1 MAERSVKVRQAQL
14 DEQDDLID
22 HDEHCSMDPQTLAA
36 LGVDLGQQV
45 RITRDGVGSG
55 IYTVTQVRDTDP
67 PGTVRMGLGGRS
79 RLGRGEVF
87 DAKASSVVVRS
98 DLSDCEAQKAGEF
111 VERLTDDGVQAELIV
126 VAPHGGRIEPH
137 TDDQAAQVASHFLPD
152 RVSTWLCR
160 GYGDH
165 SEAWHITSD
174 DLDPAGFPLLGQV
187 LGHRFAHAVSFHG
200 FTPPDVLVGGAAPKA
215 FRQKVADAVS
225 AATEGSG
232 LVVRVAAARDPLG
245 GANAEN
251 VVNRLTKDGK
261 SGVQVEQSPRARK
274 EYGVAIADAV
284 AEVYLQAMT
293 ETGVAPGR

>member
-22 HDEHCSMDPQTLAA
+22 HDEHCSSDPQTLAA
-36 LGVDLGQQV
+36 LGVALGQQV
-45 RITRDGVGSG
+45 RITREAVGSG
-55 IYTVTQVRDTDP
+55 IYTVTQVRGTDP

-87 DAKASSVVVRS
+87 DATASSVVVRS
-98 DLSDCEAQKAGEF
+98 DLSDCEARKAGEF
-111 VERLTDDGVQAELIV
+111 VERLTDDGIQAELIV

-165 SEAWHITSD
+165 SEAWHITSGE
-174 DLDPAGFPLLGQV
+174 LNPISFPLLGQV
-187 LGHRFAHAVSFHG
+187 IGREFRHAVSFHG

-215 FRQKVADAVS
+215 LRKEIAAAIRVATAGTD
-225 AATEGSG
+225 
-232 LVVRVAAARDPLG
+232 LVVQVAEPGDPIGGDDAA
-245 GANAEN
+245 NI
-251 VVNRLTKDGK
+251 VNRLTRDGDH
-261 SGVQVEQSPRARK
+261 GVQIEQTLRARR
-274 EYGVAIADAV
+274 EHGTAIANAV
-284 AEVYLQAMT
+284 AEVYLRVLT
-293 ETGVAPGR
+293 EAGAAPPK